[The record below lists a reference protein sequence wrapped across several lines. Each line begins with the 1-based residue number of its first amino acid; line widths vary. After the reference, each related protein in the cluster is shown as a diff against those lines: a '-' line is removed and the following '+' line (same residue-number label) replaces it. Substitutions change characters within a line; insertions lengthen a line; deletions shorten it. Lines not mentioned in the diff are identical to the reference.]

1 MLGML
6 DVWQHSKYALG
17 CKVSL
22 SQSLVFQV
30 FSWFKMRKRL
40 LSAPCNLGLN
50 VNIQGLLVKVEKVD
64 LLLWLCSNSVTW
76 KEILAKHAEFLKNA
90 ECIIWKG
97 RLISKVRMYDQQY
110 CVVWFFLSGY
120 YRQVSKKTEMWHN

>member
-30 FSWFKMRKRL
+30 FSSFKMRKRL
-40 LSAPCNLGLN
+40 LNAPCNLGLN

-64 LLLWLCSNSVTW
+64 LLLWLCSNSVT
-76 KEILAKHAEFLKNA
+76 
-90 ECIIWKG
+90 
-97 RLISKVRMYDQQY
+97 
-110 CVVWFFLSGY
+110 
-120 YRQVSKKTEMWHN
+120 